1 MHHVEWSFFVCTI
14 VGDDGLVGLGV
25 VGYDQLEFEAI
36 IMKDLDSKIEKES
49 KDQQRKF
56 AKNGLREIT
65 DEIKQ
70 STIQLSVISKQ
81 ITSLLVRPF
90 TSVVTELKIQ
100 RTLQKNKVCMW
111 HTHIPH
117 PLISHFNGVVIVV
130 IVFPI
135 KLENASSW
143 IGKKKTLSSRLSSK
157 GYVRT
162 EGRGQSYN

>member
-1 MHHVEWSFFVCTI
+1 
-14 VGDDGLVGLGV
+14 
-25 VGYDQLEFEAI
+25 
-36 IMKDLDSKIEKES
+36 MKDLDNKAEKES

-100 RTLQKNKVCMW
+100 RTLQKNKVCM
-111 HTHIPH
+111 
-117 PLISHFNGVVIVV
+117 
-130 IVFPI
+130 
-135 KLENASSW
+135 
-143 IGKKKTLSSRLSSK
+143 
-157 GYVRT
+157 
-162 EGRGQSYN
+162 